1 MAKKEPKEKKTKEK
15 KPPKEKK
22 PKEKKPKEKKPPKPK
37 KEKAPKKKKA
47 DGDKGG
53 KKGGKKTLLLIIII
67 GVVAA
72 AAAVAAIFTLRSIG
86 GGDEPQTLEES
97 EDGEDGESKGEEGED
112 GELEGEEGEEGEES
126 GDAEAE
132 TPAPTSAPDPLRV
145 ITAMTTAETEEYLRR
160 FTPASLGLPGQSM
173 DDYEIYAADNVVL
186 VDGYTCAELSVYS
199 KDSSAGTNDIEGW
212 FLLSRSS
219 DHKLFAL
226 DRETGELTELNP
238 ERNTDSN

>member
-47 DGDKGG
+47 DGDEGG

-72 AAAVAAIFTLRSIG
+72 AAAVTAIFTLRSIG
-86 GGDEPQTLEES
+86 GGDEPQTLEEP
-97 EDGEDGESKGEEGED
+97 EDGEDGESDGEEGGDSEEGED
-112 GELEGEEGEEGEES
+112 GDES
-126 GDAEAE
+126 GDAEDE
-132 TPAPTSAPDPLRV
+132 TPAPSKAPDPLKV
-145 ITAMTTAETEEYLRR
+145 ATAMTTTETLEYIRR
-160 FTPASLGLPGQSM
+160 FTPASLGLSGQSM

-186 VDGYTCAELSVYS
+186 VDGYTCSELSVYS
-199 KDSSAGTNDIEGW
+199 KDASAGTNDIEGW
-212 FLLSRSS
+212 FLLSRGS
-219 DHKLFAL
+219 DRTLFRL
-226 DRETGELTELNP
+226 DRETGELTKLDP
-238 ERNTDSN
+238 ERSTDSS